1 MAKKDEINNPQ
12 TAKQF
17 EFNRELKKS
26 EAAQERF
33 NNLAQ
38 QAVDAGKKNLD
49 QLKTQN
55 SFERELLGTGQ
66 AQLELA
72 KLFTNE
78 GKLYANVTAGQLK
91 KAQENLK
98 NLDDQAEAIKNTL
111 PGIIN
116 FADKAAE
123 AKKTFSLLAKTPLGI
138 LGIVIAIASALAA
151 VVKEV
156 TDTRKELGTSLA
168 TSVKITAQTK
178 ALGFAAKAYG
188 LDVEDI
194 KNAQT
199 AIRKDLGASVQ
210 ESVKLSLSFARTAA
224 ATGQTSEE
232 LSGTLSIMESISG
245 ASREVLLNQIR
256 TNAAMIEAAGVAPAL
271 VMKDIAENSEFF
283 ASFAK
288 QGGQNLIGAGIAARK
303 LGLDMS
309 AVKGITESL
318 LDFETS
324 IEASQTASL
333 LLGRQINT
341 DKARQLAF
349 SGDQEGLMKE
359 ITRLAGSEAEFTK
372 MNAFQRDALA
382 KSLGLSTEA
391 LARTVRNNTAGA
403 TGAAAGAAA
412 AGSQSTKSSDMRAHE
427 LLGKIVR
434 NTE

>member
-1 MAKKDEINNPQ
+1 MAKAGTPSKVEKKIVTDIVSRLQQKIQLLQEEDKLTSAIKGTQNSINLMSEELLLKSGKKLRVDKDIARQ
-12 TAKQF
+12 AL
-17 EFNRELKKS
+17 RALD
-26 EAAQERF
+26 AQDRITDE
-33 NNLAQ
+33 LAQ
-38 QAVDAGKKNLD
+38 QFSGVV
-49 QLKTQN
+49 
-55 SFERELLGTGQ
+55 
-66 AQLELA
+66 
-72 KLFTNE
+72 
-78 GKLYANVTAGQLK
+78 KLYENYKDIRDVFAKNVKLGAKFAAGIGIALL
-91 KAQENLK
+91 A
-98 NLDDQAEAIKNTL
+98 AIK
-111 PGIIN
+111 
-116 FADKAAE
+116 FQK
-123 AKKTFSLLAKTPLGI
+123 
-138 LGIVIAIASALAA
+138 AIA
-151 VVKEV
+151 
-156 TDTRKELGTSLA
+156 DTRKELGV
-168 TSVKITAQTK
+168 SVSTAAKLNTQNKI
-178 ALGFAAKAYG
+178 LGLAAKAYG

-403 TGAAAGAAA
+403 TGAAAGSAAA
-412 AGSQSTKSSDMRAHE
+412 RGQSTQSSDTRTHE
-427 LLGKIVR
+427 LLGKLVR
-434 NTE
+434 IMD

>member
-1 MAKKDEINNPQ
+1 MAKAGAPSKAEAKLVGDIVSRLQQKAQLLQEEDKLTSIIKGTNNSILLMSEELLLKSGKKLRVDKDIARQ
-12 TAKQF
+12 AL
-17 EFNRELKKS
+17 RALD
-26 EAAQERF
+26 AQDRITEE
-33 NNLAQ
+33 LAQ
-38 QAVDAGKKNLD
+38 QFSGVV
-49 QLKTQN
+49 
-55 SFERELLGTGQ
+55 
-66 AQLELA
+66 
-72 KLFTNE
+72 
-78 GKLYANVTAGQLK
+78 KLYQSYQDIKDVFSGLVSTGAKFAAGIGIALL
-91 KAQENLK
+91 A
-98 NLDDQAEAIKNTL
+98 AIK
-111 PGIIN
+111 
-116 FADKAAE
+116 FQK
-123 AKKTFSLLAKTPLGI
+123 
-138 LGIVIAIASALAA
+138 AIA
-151 VVKEV
+151 
-156 TDTRKELGTSLA
+156 DTRKELGV
-168 TSVKITAQTK
+168 SVSTAAKLNTQNKI
-178 ALGFAAKAYG
+178 LGLAAKAYG

-403 TGAAAGAAA
+403 TGAAAGSAAA
-412 AGSQSTKSSDMRAHE
+412 RGQSTQSSDTRTHE
-427 LLGKIVR
+427 LLGKLVR
-434 NTE
+434 IMD

>member
-1 MAKKDEINNPQ
+1 MAKAGAPSKVEAKIVQDIVGRLQTKIQLLAEEDKLTSIIKGTNNSILLMSEELLLKSGKKLRVDKDIARQ
-12 TAKQF
+12 AL
-17 EFNRELKKS
+17 RALD
-26 EAAQERF
+26 AQDRITEE
-33 NNLAQ
+33 LAQ
-38 QAVDAGKKNLD
+38 QFSGVV
-49 QLKTQN
+49 
-55 SFERELLGTGQ
+55 
-66 AQLELA
+66 
-72 KLFTNE
+72 
-78 GKLYANVTAGQLK
+78 KLYQSYQDIKDVFSGLVSTGAKFAAGIGIALL
-91 KAQENLK
+91 A
-98 NLDDQAEAIKNTL
+98 AIK
-111 PGIIN
+111 
-116 FADKAAE
+116 FQK
-123 AKKTFSLLAKTPLGI
+123 
-138 LGIVIAIASALAA
+138 AIA
-151 VVKEV
+151 
-156 TDTRKELGTSLA
+156 DTRKELGV
-168 TSVKITAQTK
+168 SVSTAAKLNTQNKI
-178 ALGFAAKAYG
+178 LGLAAKAYG

-403 TGAAAGAAA
+403 TGAAAGSAAA
-412 AGSQSTKSSDMRAHE
+412 RGQSTQSSDTRTHE
-427 LLGKIVR
+427 LLGKLVR
-434 NTE
+434 IMD

>member
-1 MAKKDEINNPQ
+1 MAKAGAPSKAEAKLVGDIVSRLQQKVQLLQEEDKLTSIIKGTNNSILLMSEELLLKSGKKLRVDKDIARQ
-12 TAKQF
+12 AL
-17 EFNRELKKS
+17 RALD
-26 EAAQERF
+26 AQDRITEE
-33 NNLAQ
+33 LAQ
-38 QAVDAGKKNLD
+38 QFSGVV
-49 QLKTQN
+49 
-55 SFERELLGTGQ
+55 
-66 AQLELA
+66 
-72 KLFTNE
+72 
-78 GKLYANVTAGQLK
+78 KLYQNYQDIKDIFNGLVKKGAKFAAGIGIALL
-91 KAQENLK
+91 A
-98 NLDDQAEAIKNTL
+98 AIK
-111 PGIIN
+111 
-116 FADKAAE
+116 FQK
-123 AKKTFSLLAKTPLGI
+123 
-138 LGIVIAIASALAA
+138 AIA
-151 VVKEV
+151 
-156 TDTRKELGTSLA
+156 DTRKELGV
-168 TSVKITAQTK
+168 SVSTAAKLNTQNKI
-178 ALGFAAKAYG
+178 LGLAAKAYG

-403 TGAAAGAAA
+403 TGAAAGSAAA
-412 AGSQSTKSSDMRAHE
+412 RGQSTQSSDTRTHE
-427 LLGKIVR
+427 LLGKLVR
-434 NTE
+434 IMD

>member
-1 MAKKDEINNPQ
+1 MAKAGAPSKVEAKIVQDIVGRLQTKIQLLAEEDKLTSTIKQTNNSILLMSEELLLKSGKKLRVDKDIARQ
-12 TAKQF
+12 AL
-17 EFNRELKKS
+17 RALD
-26 EAAQERF
+26 AQDRITEE
-33 NNLAQ
+33 LAQ
-38 QAVDAGKKNLD
+38 QFSGVV
-49 QLKTQN
+49 
-55 SFERELLGTGQ
+55 
-66 AQLELA
+66 
-72 KLFTNE
+72 
-78 GKLYANVTAGQLK
+78 KLYQSYQDIKDVFSGLLPTAAKFAAGIGIALL
-91 KAQENLK
+91 A
-98 NLDDQAEAIKNTL
+98 AIK
-111 PGIIN
+111 
-116 FADKAAE
+116 FQK
-123 AKKTFSLLAKTPLGI
+123 
-138 LGIVIAIASALAA
+138 AIA
-151 VVKEV
+151 
-156 TDTRKELGTSLA
+156 DTRKELGV
-168 TSVKITAQTK
+168 SVSTAAKLNTQNKI
-178 ALGFAAKAYG
+178 LGLAAKAYG

-403 TGAAAGAAA
+403 TGAAAGSAAA
-412 AGSQSTKSSDMRAHE
+412 RGQSTQSSDTRTHE
-427 LLGKIVR
+427 LLGKLVR
-434 NTE
+434 IMD

>member
-1 MAKKDEINNPQ
+1 MAKAGAPSKVEAKIVQDIVGRLQTKIQLLAEEDKLTSTIKQTNNSILLMSEELLLKSGKKLRVDKDIARQ
-12 TAKQF
+12 AL
-17 EFNRELKKS
+17 RALD
-26 EAAQERF
+26 AQDRITEE
-33 NNLAQ
+33 LAQ
-38 QAVDAGKKNLD
+38 QFSGVV
-49 QLKTQN
+49 
-55 SFERELLGTGQ
+55 
-66 AQLELA
+66 
-72 KLFTNE
+72 
-78 GKLYANVTAGQLK
+78 KLYQNYQDIKDIFNGLVKKGAKFAAGIGIALL
-91 KAQENLK
+91 A
-98 NLDDQAEAIKNTL
+98 AIK
-111 PGIIN
+111 
-116 FADKAAE
+116 FQK
-123 AKKTFSLLAKTPLGI
+123 
-138 LGIVIAIASALAA
+138 AIA
-151 VVKEV
+151 
-156 TDTRKELGTSLA
+156 DTRKELGV
-168 TSVKITAQTK
+168 SVSTAAKLNTQNKI
-178 ALGFAAKAYG
+178 LGLAAKAYG

-403 TGAAAGAAA
+403 TGAAAGSAAA
-412 AGSQSTKSSDMRAHE
+412 RGQSTQSSDTRTHE
-427 LLGKIVR
+427 LLGKLVR
-434 NTE
+434 IMD

>member
-1 MAKKDEINNPQ
+1 MAKAGAPSKVEAKIVQDIVGRLQTKIQLLAEEDKLTSTIKQTNNSILLMSEELLLKSGKKLRVDKDIARQ
-12 TAKQF
+12 AL
-17 EFNRELKKS
+17 RALD
-26 EAAQERF
+26 AQDRITEE
-33 NNLAQ
+33 LAQ
-38 QAVDAGKKNLD
+38 QFSGVV
-49 QLKTQN
+49 
-55 SFERELLGTGQ
+55 
-66 AQLELA
+66 
-72 KLFTNE
+72 
-78 GKLYANVTAGQLK
+78 KLYQSYQDIKDVFSGLVSTGAKFAAGIGIALL
-91 KAQENLK
+91 A
-98 NLDDQAEAIKNTL
+98 AIK
-111 PGIIN
+111 
-116 FADKAAE
+116 FQK
-123 AKKTFSLLAKTPLGI
+123 
-138 LGIVIAIASALAA
+138 AIA
-151 VVKEV
+151 
-156 TDTRKELGTSLA
+156 DTRKELGV
-168 TSVKITAQTK
+168 SVSTAAKLNTQNKI
-178 ALGFAAKAYG
+178 LGFAAKAYG

-403 TGAAAGAAA
+403 TGAAAGSAAA
-412 AGSQSTKSSDMRAHE
+412 RGQSTQSSDTRTHE
-427 LLGKIVR
+427 LLGKLVR
-434 NTE
+434 IMD

>member
-1 MAKKDEINNPQ
+1 MAKAGAPSKAEAKLVGDIVSRLQQKAQLLQEEDKLTSIIKGTNNSILLMSEELLLKSGKKLRVDKDIARQ
-12 TAKQF
+12 AL
-17 EFNRELKKS
+17 RALD
-26 EAAQERF
+26 AQDRITEE
-33 NNLAQ
+33 LAQ
-38 QAVDAGKKNLD
+38 QFSGVV
-49 QLKTQN
+49 
-55 SFERELLGTGQ
+55 
-66 AQLELA
+66 
-72 KLFTNE
+72 
-78 GKLYANVTAGQLK
+78 KLYQNYQDIKDIFNGLVKKGAKFAAGIGIALL
-91 KAQENLK
+91 A
-98 NLDDQAEAIKNTL
+98 AIK
-111 PGIIN
+111 
-116 FADKAAE
+116 FQK
-123 AKKTFSLLAKTPLGI
+123 
-138 LGIVIAIASALAA
+138 AIA
-151 VVKEV
+151 
-156 TDTRKELGTSLA
+156 DTRKELGV
-168 TSVKITAQTK
+168 SVSTAAKLNTQNKI
-178 ALGFAAKAYG
+178 LGFAAKAYG

-210 ESVKLSLSFARTAA
+210 ESVKLSLSFARTTA

-403 TGAAAGAAA
+403 TGAAAGSAAA
-412 AGSQSTKSSDMRAHE
+412 RGQSTQSSDTRTHE
-427 LLGKIVR
+427 LLGKLVR
-434 NTE
+434 IMD

>member
-1 MAKKDEINNPQ
+1 MAKAGAPSKAEAKLVGDIVSRLQQKVQLLQEEDKLTSIIKGTNNSILLMSEELLLKSGKKLRVDKDIARQ
-12 TAKQF
+12 AL
-17 EFNRELKKS
+17 RALD
-26 EAAQERF
+26 AQDRITEE
-33 NNLAQ
+33 LAQ
-38 QAVDAGKKNLD
+38 QFSGVV
-49 QLKTQN
+49 
-55 SFERELLGTGQ
+55 
-66 AQLELA
+66 
-72 KLFTNE
+72 
-78 GKLYANVTAGQLK
+78 KLYQNYQDIKDIFNGLVKKGAKFAAGIGIALL
-91 KAQENLK
+91 A
-98 NLDDQAEAIKNTL
+98 AIK
-111 PGIIN
+111 
-116 FADKAAE
+116 FQK
-123 AKKTFSLLAKTPLGI
+123 
-138 LGIVIAIASALAA
+138 AIA
-151 VVKEV
+151 
-156 TDTRKELGTSLA
+156 DTRKELGV
-168 TSVKITAQTK
+168 SVSTAAKLNTQNKI
-178 ALGFAAKAYG
+178 LGFAAKAYG

-210 ESVKLSLSFARTAA
+210 ESVKLSLSFARTTA

-403 TGAAAGAAA
+403 TGAAAGSAAA
-412 AGSQSTKSSDMRAHE
+412 RGQSTQSSDTRTHE
-427 LLGKIVR
+427 LLGKLVR
-434 NTE
+434 IMD

>member
-1 MAKKDEINNPQ
+1 MAKAGAPSKVEAKIVQDIVGRLQTKIQLLAEEDKLTSTIKQTNNSILLMSEELLLKSGKKLRVDKDIARQ
-12 TAKQF
+12 AL
-17 EFNRELKKS
+17 RALD
-26 EAAQERF
+26 AQDRITEE
-33 NNLAQ
+33 LAQ
-38 QAVDAGKKNLD
+38 QFSGVV
-49 QLKTQN
+49 
-55 SFERELLGTGQ
+55 
-66 AQLELA
+66 
-72 KLFTNE
+72 
-78 GKLYANVTAGQLK
+78 KLYQNYQDIKDIFNGLVKKGAKFAAGIGIALL
-91 KAQENLK
+91 A
-98 NLDDQAEAIKNTL
+98 AIK
-111 PGIIN
+111 
-116 FADKAAE
+116 FQK
-123 AKKTFSLLAKTPLGI
+123 
-138 LGIVIAIASALAA
+138 AIA
-151 VVKEV
+151 
-156 TDTRKELGTSLA
+156 DTRKELGV
-168 TSVKITAQTK
+168 SVSTAAKLNTQNKI
-178 ALGFAAKAYG
+178 LGFAAKAYG

-199 AIRKDLGASVQ
+199 AIRKSLGASVQ

-403 TGAAAGAAA
+403 TGAAAGSAAA
-412 AGSQSTKSSDMRAHE
+412 RGQSTQSSDTRTHE
-427 LLGKIVR
+427 LLGKLVR
-434 NTE
+434 IMD

>member
-1 MAKKDEINNPQ
+1 MAKAGAPSKVEAKIVQDIVGRLQTKIQLLAEEDKLTSTIKQTNNSILLMSEELLLKSGKKLRVDKDIARQ
-12 TAKQF
+12 AL
-17 EFNRELKKS
+17 RALD
-26 EAAQERF
+26 AQDRITEE
-33 NNLAQ
+33 LAQ
-38 QAVDAGKKNLD
+38 QFSGVV
-49 QLKTQN
+49 
-55 SFERELLGTGQ
+55 
-66 AQLELA
+66 
-72 KLFTNE
+72 
-78 GKLYANVTAGQLK
+78 KLYQSYQDIKDVFSGLVSTGAKFAAGIGIALL
-91 KAQENLK
+91 A
-98 NLDDQAEAIKNTL
+98 AIK
-111 PGIIN
+111 
-116 FADKAAE
+116 FQK
-123 AKKTFSLLAKTPLGI
+123 
-138 LGIVIAIASALAA
+138 AIA
-151 VVKEV
+151 
-156 TDTRKELGTSLA
+156 DTRKELGV
-168 TSVKITAQTK
+168 SVSTAAKLNTQNKI
-178 ALGFAAKAYG
+178 LGLAAKAYG

-403 TGAAAGAAA
+403 TGAAAGSAAA
-412 AGSQSTKSSDMRAHE
+412 RGQSTQSSDTRTHE
-427 LLGKIVR
+427 LLGKLVR
-434 NTE
+434 IMD